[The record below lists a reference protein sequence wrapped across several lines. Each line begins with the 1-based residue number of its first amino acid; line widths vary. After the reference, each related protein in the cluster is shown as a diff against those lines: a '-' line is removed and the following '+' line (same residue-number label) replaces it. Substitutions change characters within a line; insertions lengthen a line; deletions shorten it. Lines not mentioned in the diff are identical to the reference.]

1 MLQDRCTRKRLK
13 AARSRF
19 SNDTKGNI
27 SITFGLS
34 VISLFVAVGGSVD
47 MMRALSAN
55 TKIQAAMDSAVL
67 AGGRALQISPTND
80 STVAIA
86 AAQNYYNQMKP
97 SDVSGAAPDFQV
109 IEGSTVLK
117 GVVSFAIATPFLK
130 LIGIPQIQQSLMTEA
145 ALASGGNTNTS
156 LEVSLMLDTTGSM
169 GGQKIEDLKAAAKEL
184 IDIVVWN
191 DQSQQTSKVALA
203 PFAPRVNV
211 GDLVAQVTG
220 MSATWSGR
228 KLRQC
233 VTDRTGTYAT
243 TDAAP
248 GSGAWLNAYGGNRDS
263 NTTNYTS
270 SGDCTAPAEQVIP
283 LTGDKDVL
291 KSKIDAFTAG
301 GATAGA
307 LGTAWAW
314 YLLSPNWAPVLPEG
328 SKPRSYADVTTLN
341 ANGSPKLRKIAVL
354 MSDGIYNTTGG
365 VNYGDTS
372 SQATTISNNAVALCN
387 GMKAAGIKVYTVG
400 FQLGG
405 SQLAINT
412 LKACASAEPNDPAD
426 NPSYFFNVESGDEL
440 KAAFRQIAL
449 QLATL
454 RLRS

>member
-1 MLQDRCTRKRLK
+1 M
-13 AARSRF
+13 
-19 SNDTKGNI
+19 I
-27 SITFGLS
+27 
-34 VISLFVAVGGSVD
+34 GGSVD
-47 MMRALSAN
+47 MMRVFSAK

-80 STVAIA
+80 SEVAIA
-86 AAQNYYNQMKP
+86 AAHTYYNQMKP
-97 SDVSGAAPDFQV
+97 NGVNGSPPIFKV

-117 GVVSFAIATPFLK
+117 GDVSFAVATPFLQLVGLPK
-130 LIGIPQIQQSLMTEA
+130 ITQSLKTEA

-156 LEVSLMLDTTGSM
+156 LEVSLMLDVTGSM
-169 GGQKIEDLKAAAKEL
+169 GGQKIEDLKSAAKEL

-211 GDLVAQVTG
+211 GNMVAQVTG
-220 MSATWSGR
+220 MSATWSGL

-233 VTDRTGTYAT
+233 VTERTGTHAF

-248 GSGAWLNAYGGNRDS
+248 GTGAWLNAFGGNRSS

-270 SGDCTAPAEQVIP
+270 TGSCTAPEEQIVP
-283 LTGDKDVL
+283 LTGDKDLL
-291 KSKIDAFTAG
+291 KSKIDAFTAS
-301 GATAGA
+301 GATAGS

-328 SKPRSYADVTTLN
+328 SKPRSYSDVTSLN
-341 ANGSPKLRKIAVL
+341 ANGAPKLRKIAVL
-354 MSDGIYNTTGG
+354 MSDGIYNTFGG
-365 VNYGDTS
+365 VNYGDSS
-372 SQATTISNNAVALCN
+372 SQATTISGNAVSICTN
-387 GMKAAGIKVYTVG
+387 MKAAGIKVYTVG

-405 SQLAINT
+405 SQLAIDT
-412 LKACASAEPNDPAD
+412 LKACASREPNDPAD

-440 KAAFRQIAL
+440 KGAFRQIAL

>member
-1 MLQDRCTRKRLK
+1 MLQGRSIRKFVNFAHSRL
-13 AARSRF
+13 A
-19 SNDTKGNI
+19 NDTRGNI

-34 VISLFVAVGGSVD
+34 AISLFVMIGGSID
-47 MMRALSAN
+47 MMRVFSSK

-80 STVAIA
+80 SAVAIS
-86 AAQNYYNQMKP
+86 AAQAYYNQMKP
-97 SDVSGAAPDFQV
+97 SGVTGAAPNFEV
-109 IEGSTVLK
+109 IEDSTVLK
-117 GVVSFAIATPFLK
+117 GVVSFAVATPFLK
-130 LIGIPQIQQSLMTEA
+130 LVGLPQIQQTLMTEA

-169 GGQKIEDLKAAAKEL
+169 DGQKIEDLKVAAKEL

-191 DQSQQTSKVALA
+191 DQSEQTSKVALA

-211 GDLVAQVTG
+211 GNMIAQVTG
-220 MSATWSGR
+220 MSATWSGL

-233 VTDRTGTYAT
+233 VTERTGTYAF

-248 GSGAWLNAYGGNRDS
+248 GTGAWLNAYGGNRSS

-270 SGDCTAPAEQVIP
+270 TGACTAPEEQIVP
-283 LTGDKDVL
+283 LTSDKDLL
-291 KSKIDAFTAG
+291 KSKIDAFTAS
-301 GATAGA
+301 GATAGS

-328 SKPRSYADVTTLN
+328 SKPRSYSDVTSMN
-341 ANGSPKLRKIAVL
+341 ANGAPKLRKIAVL
-354 MSDGIYNTTGG
+354 MSDGIYNTFGG

-387 GMKAAGIKVYTVG
+387 NMKAAGIKVYTVG

-405 SQLAINT
+405 SQLAIDT
-412 LKACASAEPNDPAD
+412 LKACASREPNDPAD
-426 NPSYFFNVESGDEL
+426 SPSYFFNVESGEEL
-440 KAAFRQIAL
+440 KGAFRQIAL